1 MQEQLLNHNSSI
13 EIPKLLK
20 SNINNE
26 SNINKYDNYKI
37 DNYTIEFTKN
47 TEDKGVQTDFSPLY
61 DEEDETNNSINN
73 SKNSRK
79 DSPDLI
85 RDKIFNYFNK
95 NIYIWLTTNIIN
107 NKPRV
112 IPFTF
117 KKNNKKIISDSMQK
131 YLKDLFF
138 DPEEIK
144 TFDFSDNEFLK
155 KIFGLKY
162 EEVYQKFISDSKNSE
177 NDENT
182 KYYQNFSYLSGFLKE
197 MEEKEEPE
205 YISRVSQVAIR
216 YHEWITQK
224 IHLFKKQK
232 K

>member
-1 MQEQLLNHNSSI
+1 MQLNYNSSTEIPQLLQSDKTI
-13 EIPKLLK
+13 EH
-20 SNINNE
+20 INNC
-26 SNINKYDNYKI
+26 NIYKTDNYSV
-37 DNYTIEFTKN
+37 ELTKN
-47 TEDKGVQTDFSPLY
+47 YEDKGVQTDYSPLY
-61 DEEDETNNSINN
+61 EQEDETNNNNNN
-73 SKNSRK
+73 SKNTRK

-95 NIYIWLTTNIIN
+95 NIYIWLTTNIID
-107 NKPRV
+107 NKPKV

-144 TFDFSDNEFLK
+144 TFDFSDNDFLK

-182 KYYQNFSYLSGFLKE
+182 KYYKNFSYLSEFLKE
-197 MEEKEEPE
+197 MEEKEERE
-205 YISRVSQVAIR
+205 YISRVAQVAIR

-224 IHLFKKQK
+224 IHLFKKRK